1 MTTQMISIPTP
12 DPTPLREA
20 ELALAWAK
28 QFPITSP
35 AAYACAAE
43 ERKSI
48 KRQWK
53 ALEELRKKTLKPFDD
68 GRKGVQALFTPALD
82 ALKEA
87 DDIVERG
94 MLDYRA
100 AEQRAAQDAAR
111 AEAERLRA
119 EQEALAAM
127 AEQCGDPETAEDL
140 RGQHVHVHVPV
151 AAPVAAEG
159 AWPTTRW
166 HAELTDIIALCKA
179 VADGTAPADLVQ
191 LNQPAANRLASALRD
206 AVSYPGLRF
215 VSTTSLAVRT

>member
-1 MTTQMISIPTP
+1 MTNLSVSIPTP
-12 DPTPLREA
+12 DPTPMREA

-68 GRKGVQALFTPALD
+68 GRKGVNGLFTPALGC
-82 ALKEA
+82 LEEA
-87 DDIVERG
+87 DDIMERG

-100 AEQRAAQDAAR
+100 SEQHAAQEAAR
-111 AEAERLRA
+111 AEAERLRV
-119 EQEALAAM
+119 EQEALATM
-127 AEQCGDPETAEDL
+127 AEKCGDPETAEDL
-140 RGQHVHVHVPV
+140 RGQEVYVPV

-159 AWPTTRW
+159 TWPTTRW
-166 HAELTDIIALCKA
+166 HAELTDIVALCKA
-179 VADGTAPADLVQ
+179 VADGTAPAELVQ
-191 LNQPAANRLASALRD
+191 LNQPAANRLATALRD

>member
-87 DDIVERG
+87 DDIMERG

-100 AEQRAAQDAAR
+100 AEQRAAQEAAR
-111 AEAERLRA
+111 IEAERLRK
-119 EQEALAAM
+119 EQEALATM

-140 RGQHVHVHVPV
+140 RGQSVHVPV
-151 AAPVAAEG
+151 SAPVAADG
-159 AWPTTRW
+159 TWTTTRW
-166 HAELTDIIALCKA
+166 NAELTDIRLLCAAIAA
-179 VADGTAPADLVQ
+179 GAAPEELVQ
-191 LNQPAANRLASALRD
+191 LNQPAANRMATALRD

-215 VSTTSLAVRT
+215 VSTTSLAVRA

>member
-35 AAYACAAE
+35 ESYACAAE
-43 ERKSI
+43 ERKSM
-48 KRQWK
+48 KRQWR

-68 GRKGVQALFTPALD
+68 GRRGVQALFTPALD

-100 AEQRAAQDAAR
+100 AEQRAAQEAAR
-111 AEAERLRA
+111 AEAERLRK
-119 EQEALAAM
+119 EQEALATM

-140 RGQHVHVHVPV
+140 RGQHVHVPV

-159 AWPTTRW
+159 TWTTTRW
-166 HAELTDIIALCKA
+166 HAELTDIVALCKA
-179 VADGTAPADLVQ
+179 VADGTAPAELVQ
-191 LNQPAANRLASALRD
+191 LNQPAANRMASALRD

>member
-1 MTTQMISIPTP
+1 MTTQMVNVSIP
-12 DPTPLREA
+12 DPTPLRDA
-20 ELALAWAK
+20 EITLAWAK

-35 AAYACAAE
+35 GDYACAAE
-43 ERKSI
+43 ERKLI

-53 ALEELRKKTLKPFDD
+53 TLEALRKKTLKPIDD
-68 GRKGVQALFTPALD
+68 ARKGVQALFTPALD

-87 DDIVERG
+87 GDIVERG

-100 AEQRAAQDAAR
+100 AEQRAAQEAAR

-140 RGQHVHVHVPV
+140 RGQHVHVPV
-151 AAPVAAEG
+151 AAPVAADG
-159 AWPTTRW
+159 TWTTTRW

-179 VADGTAPADLVQ
+179 VADGTAPAELVQ
-191 LNQPAANRLASALRD
+191 INQPAANRMASALRD

-215 VSTTSLAVRT
+215 VSATSLAVRA

>member
-1 MTTQMISIPTP
+1 MTTQMISIPAP
-12 DPTPLREA
+12 DNTPLREA
-20 ELALAWAK
+20 ELALAWAR

-35 AAYACAAE
+35 ESYACAAE

-100 AEQRAAQDAAR
+100 AEQRAAQEAAR
-111 AEAERLRA
+111 AEAERLRQ
-119 EQEALAAM
+119 EQEALATM

-140 RGQHVHVHVPV
+140 RGQPVHVPV

-159 AWPTTRW
+159 TWTTTRW
-166 HAELTDIIALCKA
+166 HAELTDIVALCKA
-179 VADGTAPADLVQ
+179 VADDPSLAELVQ

>member
-140 RGQHVHVHVPV
+140 RGQHVHVPV

-159 AWPTTRW
+159 AWPSTRW

-179 VADGTAPADLVQ
+179 VADGTAPAELVQ
-191 LNQPAANRLASALRD
+191 LNQAAANRRATALKD

>member
-1 MTTQMISIPTP
+1 MTNLSVSIPTP

-20 ELALAWAK
+20 ELALAWAR

-35 AAYACAAE
+35 GAYACAAD
-43 ERKSI
+43 ERKSM

-68 GRKGVQALFTPALD
+68 GRRGVQALFTPALD
-82 ALKEA
+82 ALEEA

-100 AEQRAAQDAAR
+100 AEQRAAQEAAL
-111 AEAERLRA
+111 AEAERLRT
-119 EQEALAAM
+119 EQEALAEM

-140 RGQHVHVHVPV
+140 RGQSVHAPV
-151 AAPVAAEG
+151 ADPVAAEG
-159 AWPTTRW
+159 TWPVTRW
-166 HAELTDIIALCKA
+166 TAELIDIVALWEATEAGIAPR
-179 VADGTAPADLVQ
+179 GLVRLHFDQ
-191 LNQPAANRLASALRD
+191 QAANRLATALRD
-206 AVSYPGLRF
+206 AVNYPGLRF

>member
-1 MTTQMISIPTP
+1 MTTQMVNVSIPAP

-20 ELALAWAK
+20 ELALAWAR

-35 AAYACAAE
+35 GAYACAAE
-43 ERKSI
+43 ERKSM

-53 ALEELRKKTLKPFDD
+53 ALEALRKKTLKPIDES
-68 GRKGVQALFTPALD
+68 RKGVQALFTPALD

-100 AEQRAAQDAAR
+100 AEQRAAQEAAR
-111 AEAERLRA
+111 IEAERLSQ
-119 EQEALAAM
+119 EQEALATM
-127 AEQCGDPETAEDL
+127 AEKCGDPETAEDL
-140 RGQHVHVHVPV
+140 RGQHVHVPV
-151 AAPVAAEG
+151 AAPVAADG
-159 AWPTTRW
+159 TWPVTRW
-166 HAELTDIIALCKA
+166 HAEMTDIIALCKA
-179 VADGTAPADLVQ
+179 VADGTAPAELVQ
-191 LNQPAANRLASALRD
+191 LNQPAANRMASALRD